1 MYKKINDT
9 TINNLKDSIIK
20 HNWDYIYT
28 DNTIDYIFNK
38 FNVDLIRL
46 YNDKCPIIQIKDNK
60 KIKKPWIY
68 SSLIKCINKKNKL
81 YRNILKNKTT
91 EKFIYYKKYKNILTT
106 LLRKSEYLYYSSKLT
121 NNHNNIKNTW
131 AIINKVINTNKK
143 EINLLHNP
151 TSIEFN
157 DYFSSI
163 GPTLAKKIINEPSN
177 EYIFNNE

>member
-1 MYKKINDT
+1 M
-9 TINNLKDSIIK
+9 
-20 HNWDYIYT
+20 
-28 DNTIDYIFNK
+28 
-38 FNVDLIRL
+38 
-46 YNDKCPIIQIKDNK
+46 YNDKCPIIKIKDNK

-91 EKFIYYKKYKNILTT
+91 EKFIYYKKYKNILTI
-106 LLRKSEYLYYSSKLT
+106 LLRKSEYMYYSSKLT

-143 EINLLHNP
+143 EINSLHNP

-157 DYFSSI
+157 DYFISI
-163 GPTLAKKIINEPSN
+163 GPTLAKQIINEPSN
-177 EYIFNNE
+177 ESIYSTMNLNTKESLFLLPTTLTEIQKEISNTKIK